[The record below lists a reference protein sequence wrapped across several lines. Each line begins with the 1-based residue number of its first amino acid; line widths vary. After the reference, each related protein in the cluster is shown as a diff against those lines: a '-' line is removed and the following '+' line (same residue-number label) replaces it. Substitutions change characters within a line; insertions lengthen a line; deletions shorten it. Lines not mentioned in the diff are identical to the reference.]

1 MKEKLMTAKS
11 NAEKLQGQ
19 LVITRVFDAP
29 PEDVFEAWTDP
40 AQMQRWWGPKNF
52 TNPVC
57 ELDVRPGGTWRI
69 IMRAPDGMEY
79 ECSGVYSEV
88 VKPER
93 LVFSNN
99 ALDRDGKRLLEGV
112 TSVTFAP
119 QGGKTKLTLETR
131 VVGLVS
137 YAAQMIAGM
146 ETGWNQSLD
155 RLAELVAK
163 G

>member
-1 MKEKLMTAKS
+1 MTAKS

-57 ELDVRPGGTWRI
+57 ELDVRPGGAWRI

-99 ALDRDGKRLLEGV
+99 ALDREGKRLLEGV

-155 RLAELVAK
+155 RLTELVAK

>member
-1 MKEKLMTAKS
+1 MKMMTAKS

-19 LVITRVFDAP
+19 LVITRVFGAP

-57 ELDVRPGGTWRI
+57 ELDVRPGGAWRI